1 MLRLSPFF
9 LAFAL
14 GCGAADTPAAL
25 ETPATPAPPA
35 TEAAVAAEAPS
46 ATPAADAVLADS
58 SRRHFGA
65 PFALTEAVTVSEIL
79 SRPADFVDQPV
90 QVKGRVADVC
100 QKAGCWMV
108 ITEGEQTVRVSMK
121 DHGFSVAKDGAGST
135 CQVEGTLVAKTVDP
149 EFVAHLEGESE
160 KPELMPEKDVAE
172 GETVYELEATG
183 VALEPSS

>member
-1 MLRLSPFF
+1 M
-9 LAFAL
+9 
-14 GCGAADTPAAL
+14 
-25 ETPATPAPPA
+25 
-35 TEAAVAAEAPS
+35 AAVAAEAPS

-121 DHGFSVAKDGAGST
+121 DHSFSVAKDGAGST

-160 KPELMPEKDVAE
+160 KPELMPEKDAAA